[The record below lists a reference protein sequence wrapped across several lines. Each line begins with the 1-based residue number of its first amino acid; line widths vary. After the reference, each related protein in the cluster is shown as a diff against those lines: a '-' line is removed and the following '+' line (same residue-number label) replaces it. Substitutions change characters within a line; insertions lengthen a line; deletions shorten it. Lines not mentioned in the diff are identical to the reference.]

1 MKVFRLLI
9 PFCVTFCWTSILAL
23 PQEDNDFV
31 DPKGK
36 TIGQY
41 LEAVQKK
48 IDELRLNKDQSE
60 KEISEEIKS
69 QSTGAPSFSGEQNT
83 TIKNFL
89 PRLGAFSQ
97 LVEPDEE
104 GKKLAVLFNPFD
116 LAGGVLQAQAVFHE
130 PEVHPPLA
138 MKLNESDM
146 SDVVES
152 IQQTIKDGDDVSIEL
167 SWNFENKSLGRR
179 TEGKEQ
185 ISTLFEEVIKKAEKG
200 LSQSVHKITIADL
213 NNKLSNDEEI
223 KEKLCALRE
232 RASELG
238 QPTDSINFDDVNL
251 DDLSAPL
258 RNKIVTMIVQALQ
271 RQALLNQKIREE
283 MESSRFNELAK
294 LINNNDQLHF
304 TGAYRAR
311 DSFAGPDE
319 WSVQCS
325 YEFGIANF
333 KGFLKHLKKTE
344 ASLDELKRYLV
355 KKKYWLKSEARFAFT
370 ASYAEIDAL
379 NLALRSMEGMPPVTF
394 TQEKDKRLELSVG
407 FGGYTNWDKQE
418 NPVGRLDFSL
428 SYEDWDSD
436 VNRQDR
442 GIATLSYTYEVGSN
456 ISIPLTLTYANH
468 SRYLGE
474 VDTELNAHVGLSYKI
489 DRK

>member
-1 MKVFRLLI
+1 MKVSRLLI
-9 PFCVTFCWTSILAL
+9 AFGTAFCWMPILAI
-23 PQEDNDFV
+23 PQEGEVNV
-31 DPKGK
+31 DPTGK

-41 LEAVQKK
+41 LEAVREK
-48 IDELRLNKDQSE
+48 IDGLDLKSE
-60 KEISEEIKS
+60 ESAKEISEVIES
-69 QSTGAPSFSGEQNT
+69 QSTGAPSFSGEQNA

-89 PRLGAFSQ
+89 PRLGAFAQ

-130 PEVHPPLA
+130 PEVHAPFA
-138 MKLNESDM
+138 MQLNESEVAE
-146 SDVVES
+146 VVES
-152 IQQTIKDGDDVSIEL
+152 IQKTIKDGDDVSIEL
-167 SWNFENKSLGRR
+167 SWNLENGIFGRNA
-179 TEGKEQ
+179 EGKGE
-185 ISTLFEEVIKKAEKG
+185 ISKLFSEVVQKSKEDLDESIPKTTL
-200 LSQSVHKITIADL
+200 ADL
-213 NNKLSNDEEI
+213 NYKLSNSEEMR
-223 KEKLCALRE
+223 EKLRSLRE
-232 RASELG
+232 QAAELG
-238 QPTDSINFDDVNL
+238 HTTGDINFDDVSL
-251 DDLSAPL
+251 DGLSEPL
-258 RNKIVTMIVQALQ
+258 RNTIVTMVVQALQ
-271 RQALLNQKIREE
+271 RQALLTKNIREK
-283 MESSRFNELAK
+283 MEFSKFNKLAT

-311 DSFAGPDE
+311 DSFAGPNE
-319 WSVQCS
+319 WSFQCS
-325 YEFGIANF
+325 YELGIKSF
-333 KGFLKHLKKTE
+333 KGYIN
-344 ASLDELKRYLV
+344 SLDKDEEPSLNNLKDYLEE
-355 KKKYWLKSEARFAFT
+355 KNWFNSEARFAFT